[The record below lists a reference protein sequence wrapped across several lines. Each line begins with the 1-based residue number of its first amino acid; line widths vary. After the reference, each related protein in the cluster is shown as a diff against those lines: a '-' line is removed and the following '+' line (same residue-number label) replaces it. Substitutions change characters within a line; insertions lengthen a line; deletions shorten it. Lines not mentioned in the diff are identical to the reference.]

1 MARRS
6 ALGLGL
12 LFIGACA
19 PVERG
24 LTASPSLCHVAPQAV
39 ADGSTFLALIEIPK
53 GGRIKYEFD
62 AATGR
67 LIADRVLPASHAYPA
82 NYGALPCTLA
92 GDGDPLD
99 FLLLSD
105 LAFQPGTLVELRPI
119 GVLRMRDRG
128 AADDKVLAVIPS
140 DTMTAVP
147 VETQAAIAE
156 FFRTYK
162 GPDAGQTV
170 GPWDSVDSALSLIRD
185 AIVAARRPLTP

>member
-1 MARRS
+1 MARRG
-6 ALGLGL
+6 ALSLGL

-24 LTASPSLCHVAPQAV
+24 PAASPSLCHVAPQPV
-39 ADGSTFLALIEIPK
+39 ADGSIFLALIEIPK

-62 AATGR
+62 AGTGR
-67 LIADRVLPASHAYPA
+67 LQADRVLPESHAYLA

-119 GVLRMRDRG
+119 GVLRLTDRG
-128 AADDKVLAVIPS
+128 AADDKILAVIPS
-140 DTMTAVP
+140 DTTTAVP
-147 VETQAAIAE
+147 PEMQAGVAE

-162 GPDAGQTV
+162 GPDAGQMV
-170 GPWDSVDSALSLIRD
+170 GPWDSVDSARAIIRA
-185 AIVAARRPLTP
+185 AIDAARRP

>member
-6 ALGLGL
+6 ALALGL
-12 LFIGACA
+12 LFTGACA
-19 PVERG
+19 PVEG
-24 LTASPSLCHVAPQAV
+24 SPKASPSLCQVATQSV

-53 GGRIKYEFD
+53 GERIKYEFD

-67 LIADRVLPASHAYPA
+67 LQADRVLPESHDYPA

-105 LAFQPGTLVELRPI
+105 LAYQPGTLVELRPI
-119 GVLRMRDRG
+119 GVLRLKDRG
-128 AADDKVLAVIPS
+128 DADDKILAVIPS
-140 DTMTAVP
+140 DSVTAVP
-147 VETQAAIAE
+147 AEMQLAISE

-170 GPWDSVDSALSLIRD
+170 GPWDSVDSARAIIRD
-185 AIVAARRPLTP
+185 AIIAARRP

>member
-12 LFIGACA
+12 LFIGACE

-24 LTASPSLCHVAPQAV
+24 LTAFPSLCQVAEQSV
-39 ADGSTFLALIEIPK
+39 EDGSTFLALIEIPM

-67 LIADRVLPASHAYPA
+67 LRADRVLPDSLVYPA

-119 GVLRMRDRG
+119 GVLRMVDRG
-128 AADDKVLAVIPS
+128 ESDDKILAVVTA
-140 DTMTAVP
+140 DTGSVVP
-147 VETQAAIAE
+147 LATQDEIAQ

-162 GPDAGQTV
+162 GLNADLQV
-170 GPWDSVDSALSLIRD
+170 GPWADADTAR
-185 AIVAARRPLTP
+185 AIVRSAIAAARRP